1 MTIQEVIRA
10 ISEKPVFYLATID
23 GDMPRVRGMLL
34 YKATEHEILF
44 HTAKCRDLYTQIV
57 KNPNAELCFNNGNNQ
72 IRISGKLE
80 VVEDHD
86 LKDEI
91 AAAPTRAFLK
101 PWLASVSKED
111 FYREFAVLR
120 MTKGK
125 ITVWNFEHNLEPKE
139 ELDF

>member
-1 MTIQEVIRA
+1 MTIQEVIKA
-10 ISEKPVFYLATID
+10 INEKPVFYLATID

-34 YKATEHEILF
+34 YKATEHEIIF
-44 HTAKCRDLYTQIV
+44 HTAKCKDLYRQIV
-57 KNPNAELCFNNGNNQ
+57 KNPNAELCFNNGSDQ

-80 VVEDHD
+80 VVEDRD

-101 PWLASVSKED
+101 PWLATVSKEE

-125 ITVWNFEHNLEPKE
+125 IILWNFEHNMEPKE
-139 ELDF
+139 AFAF